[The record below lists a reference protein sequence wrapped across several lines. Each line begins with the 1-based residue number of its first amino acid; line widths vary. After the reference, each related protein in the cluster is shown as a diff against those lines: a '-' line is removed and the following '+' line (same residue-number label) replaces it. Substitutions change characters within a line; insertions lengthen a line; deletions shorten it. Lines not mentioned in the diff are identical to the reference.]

1 MLAPRHRSA
10 LLLFILL
17 ASVVVSILRSFQE
30 IPNPIDNEPVAA
42 RQAQQQQIKEPDNNK
57 LLVFI
62 GYLSAPSNHEKR
74 NWLRKTCF
82 PKIRDACLEF
92 NTTTTTTKFS
102 NATKSDIHPHHKG
115 QLGWGTSCDGRFF
128 IGHPNDPSAAS
139 TRQGKKQGVFAT
151 EMEIELAQSL
161 QHESDIFGDI
171 QMLPMR
177 DSYFELPDKTLS
189 ILRHG
194 LLLQNNNNNGGGGAA
209 ESILKIDDDHCPN
222 MTKVLSI
229 ASTTPRNVARYVGFY
244 RWKGTE
250 YTIMKGADGSIDP
263 YMSGPGYLVSRALAQ
278 AVAVDDINHSVL
290 YMPYGSSSEDVDM
303 GKWFAHANRTHP
315 ELEFVYEVVK
325 DLIKK
330 VSEGS

>member
-1 MLAPRHRSA
+1 
-10 LLLFILL
+10 LLHVKHNTNK
-17 ASVVVSILRSFQE
+17 SK
-30 IPNPIDNEPVAA
+30 NPTT
-42 RQAQQQQIKEPDNNK
+42 
-57 LLVFI
+57 
-62 GYLSAPSNHEKR
+62 YLSAPGNQEKR

-102 NATKSDIHPHHKG
+102 NTSNSDIHPHHEW
-115 QLGWGTSCDGRFF
+115 QSGWGTSCDLRFF
-128 IGHPNDPSAAS
+128 IGHPNDPSATS
-139 TRQGKKQGVFAT
+139 KRQNHKQGALAT
-151 EMEIELAQSL
+151 KIEIELAQSL
-161 QHESDIFGDI
+161 QNESDQFGDI

-177 DSYFELPDKTLS
+177 DSYQELPDKTLS

-194 LLLQNNNNNGGGGAA
+194 LLLQNNNSNNGGGGAA
-209 ESILKIDDDHCPN
+209 ESILKIDDDRCPN

-229 ASTTPRNVARYVGFY
+229 ASTTPRNVARYVGSY

-250 YTIMKGADGSIDP
+250 YASMKGADGSIDP
-263 YMSGPGYLVSRALAQ
+263 YMSGPGYLVSRALAH

-315 ELEFVYEVVK
+315 ELKFVCEVVPG
-325 DLIKK
+325 LIKHHEVPDSPEK
-330 VSEGS
+330 KR